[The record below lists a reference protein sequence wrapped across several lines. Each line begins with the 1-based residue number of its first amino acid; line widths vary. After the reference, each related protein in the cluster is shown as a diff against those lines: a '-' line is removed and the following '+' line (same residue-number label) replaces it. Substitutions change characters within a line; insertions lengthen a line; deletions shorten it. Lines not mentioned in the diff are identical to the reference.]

1 MWASI
6 QSWISD
12 SCAFPVFICIMRYL
26 HTYCMTSY
34 RAFCHVTASDLLVQE
49 LFSLNGTGPLCSV
62 GLSYGRPQRE
72 EESVCVCV
80 WCQFTDFHSRWKKK
94 RFSLCQDAFLEIHKL
109 PHQKHRW
116 SSDSRLWSIFKRLY
130 SGDRTVSVK
139 QWLM

>member
-62 GLSYGRPQRE
+62 GVSYERK
-72 EESVCVCV
+72 SVCVCV
-80 WCQFTDFHSRWKKK
+80 CGV
-94 RFSLCQDAFLEIHKL
+94 SLQISTQGE
-109 PHQKHRW
+109 R
-116 SSDSRLWSIFKRLY
+116 R
-130 SGDRTVSVK
+130 SGSHSVK
-139 QWLM
+139 MLFLKYTNSHIKNTDDLLIHGCGPYLKDCILVIVRCL